1 MGYFDADAQE
11 MLDVYL
17 LETHQLIGQLADV
30 LLETEKNGVFTGD
43 DIHNIFRVMHTIK
56 SSSAMMG
63 LSGLSSLAHK
73 LEDLFAFYREMG
85 GRIDQAEAALFDLL
99 FAASDFVEQEL
110 EVMTRQDYRPADTQ
124 VLEARATE

>member
-85 GRIDQAEAALFDLL
+85 GRIDQAEGALFDLL

-110 EVMTRQDYRPADTQ
+110 EVIYFQQ
-124 VLEARATE
+124 K

>member
-63 LSGLSSLAHK
+63 LSGLSSLCLLYTSTYYKGAGTGCQCRLCIFGNTISQGAHTNIG
-73 LEDLFAFYREMG
+73 LFWN
-85 GRIDQAEAALFDLL
+85 QACIL
-99 FAASDFVEQEL
+99 
-110 EVMTRQDYRPADTQ
+110 
-124 VLEARATE
+124 